1 MLAAIAEGHTVING
15 YSTGADCAST
25 LACLRGLGVSITE
38 TARNAQD
45 GVQLAIRGVGME
57 GLRAAAGTLDAGNSG
72 STIRMLAGILAAQ
85 PFSTTMTGDASLQR
99 RPMRRVIIPLERM
112 GARIASEDGRPPDR
126 KSTRLNSSH

>member
-1 MLAAIAEGHTVING
+1 MGSTFSVTIQPARRVKGRVRPPGDKSVSHRYAMLAAIAEGHTVING

-57 GLRAAAGTLDAGNSG
+57 GLQIGRAH
-72 STIRMLAGILAAQ
+72 
-85 PFSTTMTGDASLQR
+85 
-99 RPMRRVIIPLERM
+99 V
-112 GARIASEDGRPPDR
+112 
-126 KSTRLNSSH
+126 